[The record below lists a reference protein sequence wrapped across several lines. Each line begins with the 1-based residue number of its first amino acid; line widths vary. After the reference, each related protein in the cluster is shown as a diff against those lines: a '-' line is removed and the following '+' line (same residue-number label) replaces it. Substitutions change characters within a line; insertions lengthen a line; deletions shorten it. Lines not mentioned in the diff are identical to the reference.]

1 MLLSLLSKRFLEV
14 DSRDAYGFTVR
25 PHHFQRYREYA
36 GIYKEEE
43 AERSDRWKSFLDNEE
58 VSDQQQHPSQEE
70 DRTEDS
76 EVKNQES
83 VCAADVV
90 GEADDS
96 DREKPL
102 SDIQT
107 ENNLEKEVPPST
119 QSKPRE
125 VKTWTDIKS
134 SLCAIETMMAS
145 RVKKKNY
152 LKGDQLT
159 SSHDH
164 LPIEESKP
172 SKGESEDEDENDNV
186 ILDDSTRGAAEGC
199 TADDGI
205 SVESSVPWKD
215 ELELLVQ
222 GGVPRDLRGEVHF

>member
-1 MLLSLLSKRFLEV
+1 M
-14 DSRDAYGFTVR
+14 A
-25 PHHFQRYREYA
+25 
-36 GIYKEEE
+36 
-43 AERSDRWKSFLDNEE
+43 
-58 VSDQQQHPSQEE
+58 
-70 DRTEDS
+70 
-76 EVKNQES
+76 
-83 VCAADVV
+83 
-90 GEADDS
+90 GEANDS

-119 QSKPRE
+119 PSKPRE

-159 SSHDH
+159 SHDH
-164 LPIEESKP
+164 VLPIEESKP
-172 SKGESEDEDENDNV
+172 SSEESEDKNENDNV
-186 ILDDSTRGAAEGC
+186 IFDDSTGTAAEGC
-199 TADDGI
+199 TADNGI

-215 ELELLVQ
+215 ELELLVH
-222 GGVPRDLRGEVHF
+222 GGVPRDLRGEVNF